1 MAAPGALAIVQLDD
15 GWAELK
21 STLIDPVAALVA
33 STADV
38 SELGMYS
45 CCPGKLWM
53 STYSLVH
60 NMCAQQSPNNFCEQL
75 YERYIGTLRAF
86 IGAHKEFLIDDL
98 GASLKSCIVFAT
110 MMNRGFSYV
119 DRSLQ
124 STKQHQTLQT
134 VTLQEFRAAIDDAYG
149 SREAADAAVSACT
162 TLRDK
167 DRNRLIASQS
177 STTPLS
183 AEVLECTRLDIV
195 IRIEVKLADLCLKQL
210 RIALASEVK
219 SKSDAEQRASLN
231 EQLRAVNGA
240 LVGKLTLNELHEQWQ
255 EWDSKYVS
263 TLWSA
268 FNNDAISCNIQTTD
282 DGPVADAVSG
292 KH

>member
-1 MAAPGALAIVQLDD
+1 MWIGLSNSLSGI
-15 GWAELK
+15 
-21 STLIDPVAALVA
+21 
-33 STADV
+33 
-38 SELGMYS
+38 
-45 CCPGKLWM
+45 KL
-53 STYSLVH
+53 SKR
-60 NMCAQQSPNNFCEQL
+60 SPC
-75 YERYIGTLRAF
+75 
-86 IGAHKEFLIDDL
+86 K
-98 GASLKSCIVFAT
+98 
-110 MMNRGFSYV
+110 
-119 DRSLQ
+119 
-124 STKQHQTLQT
+124 
-134 VTLQEFRAAIDDAYG
+134 EFRAAIDDAYG

-167 DRNRLIASQS
+167 DKNRLIASQS
-177 STTPLS
+177 STAPLS

-195 IRIEVKLADLCLKQL
+195 VRIEVKLADLCLKQL
-210 RIALASEVK
+210 RIALASEMK

-282 DGPVADAVSG
+282 DGHVADAVSG
-292 KH
+292 EH